1 MSGPVRAV
9 RGQHK
14 AAAAAALSLAALLG
28 LAGCGGGNGDD
39 AGPAPGSAQC
49 SVLAQQEWLA
59 GYLDD
64 WYFWRSLA
72 PRPVPAQFADVQSFY
87 RASLYAGTDPNF
99 PADRWSGSE
108 STESYNRF
116 FGEGQTLGY
125 GLAVAGLEFA
135 GQAGQPLL
143 LRSVE
148 PLSPAGAA
156 GLQRGDEL
164 LSVNG
169 RPGSELVQ
177 ANDFAALSPAAAGE
191 QLRLRVRS
199 ASGAERE
206 LSLSAAIY
214 ALTPLAQHQV
224 LASPAGQ
231 RWGYLQVNGMLN
243 QALPPLDGIFAG
255 WRSQG
260 LQGVV
265 LDLRYNGGG
274 LVSVGATLASYL
286 APPSAAGQVYASLRY
301 NERRAAGSNNSFR
314 FSAQPQAL
322 AGPRVYVLSGR
333 RTCSASEQLV
343 NGLRGVGVDVVTIG
357 EASCGK
363 PVGSVPA
370 ARCGTTYS
378 AVNFESVNARGEG
391 RYWEGLPPSC
401 AVAEDFRQRLGSP
414 AEPLLASALAHA
426 DSGQCPA
433 AAAAPRPQRLL
444 PNTSFEGDERRQLL
458 AR

>member
-1 MSGPVRAV
+1 MRAV
-9 RGQHK
+9 CGRRK
-14 AAAAAALSLAALLG
+14 AAAAAALSFAALLG

-39 AGPAPGSAQC
+39 AGPAPGSVQC

-64 WYFWRSLA
+64 WYFWRSQA
-72 PRPVPAQFADVQSFY
+72 PRPQAALFSDVAGFF
-87 RASLYAGTDPNF
+87 RASLYAGGDPAF

-108 STESYNRF
+108 PTESYNRF

-169 RPGSELVQ
+169 RPGSELLQ
-177 ANDFAALSPAAAGE
+177 ANEFAVLSPAAAGE
-191 QLRLRVRS
+191 QLRLRVRQLDGS
-199 ASGAERE
+199 ERE
-206 LSLSAAIY
+206 LSLAAAVY
-214 ALTPLAQHQV
+214 ALSPLPQHQV

-231 RWGYLQVNGMLN
+231 RWGYLQVNSMLN
-243 QALPPLDGIFAG
+243 QALPPLDGIFAA

-286 APPSAAGQVYASLRY
+286 APPGSAGQVYASLRY

-314 FSAQPQAL
+314 FNAQPQAL

-343 NGLRGVGVDVVTIG
+343 NGLRGIGVDVVTIG

-378 AVNFESVNARGEG
+378 VVNFESVNARGEG
-391 RYWEGLPPSC
+391 RYWDGLPASC
-401 AVAEDFRQRLGSP
+401 PVAEDFRQRLGSP
-414 AEPLLASALAHA
+414 TEPLLAAALAHA

-433 AAAAPRPQRLL
+433 AGAALAPQRLL
-444 PNTSFEGDERRQLL
+444 PRPAFDGEERQRML

>member
-1 MSGPVRAV
+1 MAMPRLRSRLVLAPALLL
-9 RGQHK
+9 
-14 AAAAAALSLAALLG
+14 AAALG
-28 LAGCGGGNGDD
+28 LASCGGGGGED
-39 AGPAPGSAQC
+39 AGPGAGSAEC
-49 SVLAQQEWLA
+49 SVRAQQQWLA

-64 WYFWRSLA
+64 WYFWRSQA
-72 PRPVPAQFADVQSFY
+72 PRPDPAQFGDVAGFF
-87 RASLYAGTDPNF
+87 RASLYAGGDPAF

-108 STESYNRF
+108 PTESYNRF

-169 RPGSELVQ
+169 RPGSELLQ
-177 ANDFAALSPAAAGE
+177 ANEFAVLSPAAAGE
-191 QLRLRVRS
+191 QLRLRVRHADGS
-199 ASGAERE
+199 ERE
-206 LSLSAAIY
+206 LSLSAAVY
-214 ALTPLAQHQV
+214 ALSPLPQQQV

-231 RWGYLQVNGMLN
+231 RWGYLQVNSMLN
-243 QALPPLDGIFAG
+243 QTLPPLDGIFAG

-286 APPSAAGQVYASLRY
+286 APPGAAGQVYASLRY

-343 NGLRGVGVDVVTIG
+343 NGLRGVGVEVVLIG

-391 RYWEGLPPSC
+391 RYWDGLAPSC

-414 AEPLLASALAHA
+414 AEPLLAAALAHA

-433 AAAAPRPQRLL
+433 AAAVPRPQRLR
-444 PNTSFEGDERRQLL
+444 PVPAFEGDERQQLL